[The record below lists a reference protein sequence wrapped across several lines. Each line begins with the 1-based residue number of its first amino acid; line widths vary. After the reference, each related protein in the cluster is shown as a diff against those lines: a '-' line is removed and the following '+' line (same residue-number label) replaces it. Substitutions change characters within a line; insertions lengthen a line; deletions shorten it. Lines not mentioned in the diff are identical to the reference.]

1 MAQWEMFLNVWR
13 SPMTLPVPTIKLDQF
28 LKWQGIT
35 QTGGEAKLIIQNG
48 EVLVN
53 GEVETRRGKKLVT
66 GDRVTFAGRTYGV
79 ELTE

>member
-1 MAQWEMFLNVWR
+1 
-13 SPMTLPVPTIKLDQF
+13 MTLPVPTIKLDQF
-28 LKWQGIT
+28 LKWQGIS

-66 GDRVTFAGRTYGV
+66 GDRVTLAGRTYVV
-79 ELTE
+79 ELPG